1 MIYHKRPPM
10 KLLLIAIITVFTS
23 SCNNIH
29 HENKNNTSKV
39 LTDSTS
45 YENKI
50 TEVMNENHLE
60 DTYAVNEPFLPIKEF
75 EITKNTKQFKFQDY
89 HFKVYWNDHFNYSE
103 NLEKYVGGIAK
114 LEILKN
120 NILIQVI
127 DTIKDEDALGKI
139 HLTFADYNFDRLI
152 DFTLPLGTC
161 GKGCYYKYYLFN
173 TNERKFVY
181 ESSWDYIQIN
191 KVKPAEKLIQ
201 TVVERSCCLAD
212 YTIYKVDS
220 LKLTEVKKIHSGK

>member
-1 MIYHKRPPM
+1 MIYHKQIPL
-10 KLLLIAIITVFTS
+10 KLLIIVIITIFICA
-23 SCNNIH
+23 CNSIEK
-29 HENKNNTSKV
+29 ENVNETRKIF
-39 LTDSTS
+39 TDSNSNVNNVTEE
-45 YENKI
+45 YED
-50 TEVMNENHLE
+50 NHLE
-60 DTYAVNEPFLPIKEF
+60 DTFGINEPFLPIKGF

-89 HFKVYWNDHFNYSE
+89 HFKIYWNDHFNYSE
-103 NLEKYVGGIAK
+103 DLEKYVGGIAK

-139 HLTFADYNFDRLI
+139 HLTFADYNFDGMI

-161 GKGCYYKYYLFN
+161 GKGYYYKYYLFN

-181 ESSWDYIQIN
+181 ESSWDYIRIN
-191 KVKPAEKLIQ
+191 KVKPVEKLIQ

-212 YTIYKVDS
+212 YTIYKVDG
-220 LKLTEVKKIHSGK
+220 LKLTEVKRIHSGN